1 MAKNLYARLAFRNL
15 RKNGKIY
22 LPYILTCI
30 ITAAMFY
37 IMSSLSNN
45 QKIGEMRGG
54 WQVQSM
60 LTLGSAVVGVFALIF
75 LFYTHSFI
83 IKRRKKEFG
92 LLNILGLEK
101 RHIGAVLAFETLYI
115 GVFSITV
122 GLVAGIALDKLMYL
136 IIARILR
143 SDYGLGFF
151 VSWKTVLTTVVVFA
165 AVFALIYL
173 YSFIRV
179 RLSQPIEL
187 LKGGEA
193 GEREPKTKWVLV
205 VIGTVCLLSGYIC
218 SLCTREASSAI
229 QLFFVAVI
237 LVIVGTYFLFTA
249 GSIALLKALRANKKY
264 YYKTS
269 HFTSVSGMTYRMKQN
284 AAGLASICI
293 LATMLL
299 VTISTTAS
307 FMLGR
312 DDMIAWKYPYDI
324 TVYSAD
330 GAVTDEIHTLF
341 EEEGVTAES
350 EKVCRYLAFG
360 AMREGN
366 SFSLSSGGSP
376 CMLAVITARSY
387 SELSGQPVSLS
398 EKEVI
403 FSPHDIKYSGGAI
416 GLAGQEFTVK
426 QTVSSF
432 EGEKLILNDLPFL
445 DCAIIVVSDEA
456 AFNLI
461 YENLNSSAVIKFAY
475 GADLGISAEKE
486 SELFEKL
493 CLRLE
498 GYGAS
503 VSSRAAQADSYM
515 SVFGGLFFLGVYL
528 SLLFLMAAILIIYYK
543 QISEGYEDKKRFEIM
558 QKVGMSYREAAHK
571 HADTDGFLSPADSR
585 GRTRRVRVPYD

>member
-205 VIGTVCLLSGYIC
+205 VIGTVCLLSG
-218 SLCTREASSAI
+218 
-229 QLFFVAVI
+229 
-237 LVIVGTYFLFTA
+237 
-249 GSIALLKALRANKKY
+249 K
-264 YYKTS
+264 
-269 HFTSVSGMTYRMKQN
+269 
-284 AAGLASICI
+284 
-293 LATMLL
+293 
-299 VTISTTAS
+299 
-307 FMLGR
+307 
-312 DDMIAWKYPYDI
+312 P
-324 TVYSAD
+324 
-330 GAVTDEIHTLF
+330 
-341 EEEGVTAES
+341 
-350 EKVCRYLAFG
+350 
-360 AMREGN
+360 
-366 SFSLSSGGSP
+366 
-376 CMLAVITARSY
+376 
-387 SELSGQPVSLS
+387 
-398 EKEVI
+398 
-403 FSPHDIKYSGGAI
+403 
-416 GLAGQEFTVK
+416 
-426 QTVSSF
+426 
-432 EGEKLILNDLPFL
+432 
-445 DCAIIVVSDEA
+445 
-456 AFNLI
+456 
-461 YENLNSSAVIKFAY
+461 
-475 GADLGISAEKE
+475 
-486 SELFEKL
+486 
-493 CLRLE
+493 
-498 GYGAS
+498 
-503 VSSRAAQADSYM
+503 
-515 SVFGGLFFLGVYL
+515 
-528 SLLFLMAAILIIYYK
+528 
-543 QISEGYEDKKRFEIM
+543 
-558 QKVGMSYREAAHK
+558 
-571 HADTDGFLSPADSR
+571 
-585 GRTRRVRVPYD
+585 

>member
-60 LTLGSAVVGVFALIF
+60 LTLGF
-75 LFYTHSFI
+75 LFFTYSFI

-299 VTISTTAS
+299 VTCPTPA
-307 FMLGR
+307 LKR
-312 DDMIAWKYPYDI
+312 
-324 TVYSAD
+324 SALPPK
-330 GAVTDEIHTLF
+330 AKRFAAI
-341 EEEGVTAES
+341 
-350 EKVCRYLAFG
+350 
-360 AMREGN
+360 
-366 SFSLSSGGSP
+366 SLSGR
-376 CMLAVITARSY
+376 CARATRFRFRRAV
-387 SELSGQPVSLS
+387 
-398 EKEVI
+398 
-403 FSPHDIKYSGGAI
+403 
-416 GLAGQEFTVK
+416 
-426 QTVSSF
+426 
-432 EGEKLILNDLPFL
+432 
-445 DCAIIVVSDEA
+445 
-456 AFNLI
+456 
-461 YENLNSSAVIKFAY
+461 
-475 GADLGISAEKE
+475 
-486 SELFEKL
+486 
-493 CLRLE
+493 
-498 GYGAS
+498 
-503 VSSRAAQADSYM
+503 
-515 SVFGGLFFLGVYL
+515 
-528 SLLFLMAAILIIYYK
+528 
-543 QISEGYEDKKRFEIM
+543 
-558 QKVGMSYREAAHK
+558 
-571 HADTDGFLSPADSR
+571 
-585 GRTRRVRVPYD
+585 RRVCSR